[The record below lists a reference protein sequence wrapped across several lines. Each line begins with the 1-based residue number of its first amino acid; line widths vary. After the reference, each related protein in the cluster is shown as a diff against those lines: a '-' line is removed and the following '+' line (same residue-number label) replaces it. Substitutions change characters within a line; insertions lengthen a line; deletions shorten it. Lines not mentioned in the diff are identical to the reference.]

1 MLLRDQMYSNPVE
14 WSGTMPMMDWLVTG
28 QQVEWVLREPS
39 TGRENMAVDWT
50 FRLGDVAKIRLAND
64 RNTLHPMPHPIHL
77 HGQRFLVLSYNDV
90 PNRNLV
96 WKDTI
101 LIPVGGTVDL
111 LVEMS
116 NPGKWMMHCHVAEHL
131 ESGMMGV
138 FTVTR

>member
-1 MLLRDQMYSNPVE
+1 
-14 WSGTMPMMDWLVTG
+14 
-28 QQVEWVLREPS
+28 
-39 TGRENMAVDWT
+39 MAVDWT
-50 FRLGDVAKIRLAND
+50 FPLGDVAKIRLAND

-77 HGQRFLVLSYNDV
+77 HGQRFLVLAYNDV

-116 NPGKWMMHCHVAEHL
+116 NPGKWLMHCHVAEHL